1 MTKQHTPNRFLERV
15 KLKLHAVTVPLIC
28 KIAIPLRDACL
39 FGAHTYI
46 YSNMT
51 KYMVVEDYFMS
62 HIKLVGFQYPLR
74 ENIEIFFSNH
84 SRRFF

>member
-51 KYMVVEDYFMS
+51 KYMVVEDYFMTHKIS
-62 HIKLVGFQYPLR
+62 WVSAS
-74 ENIEIFFSNH
+74 IERKYRDFFSNH
-84 SRRFF
+84 SRC

>member
-15 KLKLHAVTVPLIC
+15 KLKLHDVTVPLIC

-51 KYMVVEDYFMS
+51 KYMVVEDYFMVYKIR
-62 HIKLVGFQYPLR
+62 HTFALKCPGLK
-74 ENIEIFFSNH
+74 EIL
-84 SRRFF
+84 RFFEMED